1 MNPSKWK
8 SVVINLS
15 AYRKLKSLA
24 VKNHRTISGQFT
36 HILEEYEKGTRED
49 NEKRAVNQ

>member
-15 AYRKLKSLA
+15 AYRKLKSLD
-24 VKNHRTISGQFT
+24 VKNHRNISGQFT